1 VAALFALAGSPDAAG
16 DGNSQPIKVWVPGV
30 ERVALGRGDGGALRY
45 AITWKDGRQQTL
57 SPDAFAET
65 MMAVDT
71 RRPWWQKLLN
81 ISSSTGVAWVGLG
94 LLGQLLFTGR
104 MLIQWLAS
112 EQEQRSVVPVAF
124 WWMSLSGA
132 SMLMIYFIWRKD
144 VVGILGQSA
153 GWFIYARNLS
163 FIYRG
168 GRPALTS

>member
-1 VAALFALAGSPDAAG
+1 VAGSPDAAEDG
-16 DGNSQPIKVWVPGV
+16 DAHAIKVWIPGV
-30 ERVALGRGDGGALRY
+30 ERVALGQGDGGALAY
-45 AITWKDGRQQTL
+45 AVTWKDGRQQTL

-71 RRPWWQKLLN
+71 RRPGWQKLLN
-81 ISSSTGVAWVGLG
+81 ISSPAGVAWVGLG

-124 WWMSLSGA
+124 WWMSLAGA
-132 SMLMIYFIWRKD
+132 SMLMVYFIWRKD

-153 GWFIYARNLS
+153 GWFVYARNLS
-163 FIYRG
+163 FLYRD
-168 GRPALTS
+168 GRPAPAT